1 MPDSIGTSFI
11 ALAAGTI
18 TAQAVMESGQIKNS
32 FRIQLSLVERSIGVQ
47 NTATEALFNDRQ
59 PKHAGSGCHRPLPRP
74 LTIPTVMNPVTL
86 ADVRTLIGHL
96 PKETRARDTWRHV
109 EAELKKPRALATRQ
123 ASPCRS
129 ASV

>member
-59 PKHAGSGCHRPLPRP
+59 PKHAGSGCH
-74 LTIPTVMNPVTL
+74 PV
-86 ADVRTLIGHL
+86 
-96 PKETRARDTWRHV
+96 
-109 EAELKKPRALATRQ
+109 
-123 ASPCRS
+123 
-129 ASV
+129 